1 VLNDPVNLVDP
12 LGLIQDDSI
21 IVTAPRLTDIGTVIF
36 RAWAW
41 RRSRFFDFDIG
52 EAGTRGHAF
61 QTKNQVCARSLTSRE
76 MSDLLSKFA
85 VPGHAGQSLT
95 AGTYFVS
102 ARFGLPGPGGRT
114 LPGGFVRTT
123 FERGGLRVIN
133 IALDLHVFGGQ
144 VQRDILVQNG
154 RTAIITR
161 GTGTAQIDNL
171 IGWDPVGRLRD
182 AINEKAGPTIFNAL
196 DAGAAAYAAS
206 HFKGC

>member
-1 VLNDPVNLVDP
+1 MQTDPVGYGPSPNLYAYVLGDPVNLVDP

-133 IALDLHVFGGQ
+133 IALDVHVFGGPGPKRYPGPKWTHRNYNPWDRYGPDRQ
-144 VQRDILVQNG
+144 SDWLGPG
-154 RTAIITR
+154 RS
-161 GTGTAQIDNL
+161 
-171 IGWDPVGRLRD
+171 
-182 AINEKAGPTIFNAL
+182 
-196 DAGAAAYAAS
+196 AA
-206 HFKGC
+206 